1 MNSFLAKGYLFNNQN
16 VLTPDRTHTDEV
28 STTPK
33 WEQTSLAL
41 VVIIAVIC
49 CVIGLVVYVSD
60 THKVKHGLEAG
71 AFFGLI
77 LGALILIMYG
87 EGCFSNDPQKEPYDK
102 NCEFRLTKH
111 SNLIVKQNEKDHP
124 KWQNDHI
131 AHPYKLYF
139 RTDNKKLVCL
149 TKSDGKQI
157 QLNDDT
163 KITDLFTNYYYYV
176 QKHHL
181 TDKFTKHAY
190 FVKDANVTNA
200 NGVPQY
206 VLKGDDITL
215 KIKPTKDQT
224 YQIYTAKE

>member
-16 VLTPDRTHTDEV
+16 VLTPDRTHTDML

-41 VVIIAVIC
+41 IFIIAVMC
-49 CVIGLVVYVSD
+49 CIIGLVVLESD
-60 THKVKHGLEAG
+60 THKIKHGFEAG
-71 AFFGLI
+71 AYFCLALGIAI
-77 LGALILIMYG
+77 LNMKAEDY
-87 EGCFSNDPQKEPYDK
+87 FSNNPNKEPYDQ

-111 SNLIVKQNEKDHP
+111 SNLIVKQNKKDHP

-131 AHPYKLYF
+131 AHPYQLYF
-139 RTDNKKLVCL
+139 RADNKKLVCL
-149 TKSDGKQI
+149 VKSDGKQI

-181 TDKFTKHAY
+181 TDKFTEHAY

-215 KIKPTKDQT
+215 KIKSNKDQT

>member
-16 VLTPDRTHTDEV
+16 VLTPDRTHTDV
-28 STTPK
+28 ISTTPK
-33 WEQTSLAL
+33 WETSSLPL
-41 VVIIAVIC
+41 FFVIAFMLC
-49 CVIGLVVYVSD
+49 AIGLLVYVSD

-87 EGCFSNDPQKEPYDK
+87 AGCFSNDPNKEPYDK

-111 SNLIVKQNEKDHP
+111 SNLIVKQNAKDHP

-131 AHPYKLYF
+131 AHPYQLYF
-139 RTDNKKLVCL
+139 RADNEKLVCL
-149 TKSDGKQI
+149 AKSDGKQI

-181 TDKFTKHAY
+181 TDKFTEHAY
-190 FVKDANVTNA
+190 FVKDAAVTNA

-215 KIKPTKDQT
+215 KIKPNKDQT
-224 YQIYTAKE
+224 YQIYTDKE